1 MLFEHFESYD
11 VQATRRVSKAE
22 GKAESFLIILD
33 DLGEVSEKVRDRIF
47 ADQDLDLL
55 TSLLRGAVKAD
66 SIHTFLS
73 EYLPE
78 L

>member
-1 MLFEHFESYD
+1 MLFEHFESYE

-55 TSLLRGAVKAD
+55 TS
-66 SIHTFLS
+66 
-73 EYLPE
+73 
-78 L
+78 